1 MRIKKAP
8 TGEPPA
14 EHRGYCGDSLR
25 PLAEVEKFRLM
36 EGHMFPNRD
45 IFWLRV
51 GEEALLRGIRVRAMR
66 SEDTALT
73 VCGPSFHASGSF
85 REGKGFVCTVAIVRD
100 GDDTSKIPRRT
111 EYESMPAPAQ
121 TPLDY
126 KWVIP
131 ILEPAI
137 EKKPGI
143 EYEMMRTI
151 LRAYAPEDAITNAVI
166 QRARDAAKIKVFGTS
181 SVNVCYVKALI
192 VELKRRGHYAE
203 ATYSTRAQ
211 TMATI
216 NTVVVTEENVKRK
229 KDGHPPLDGLPER
242 KAFWKEWKD
251 IHSIFLSETLGIE

>member
-1 MRIKKAP
+1 
-8 TGEPPA
+8 
-14 EHRGYCGDSLR
+14 
-25 PLAEVEKFRLM
+25 M